1 MSTLFASL
9 FATLVTLPLLT
20 MVVIYFISRK
30 ITRSNKKSFHY
41 AIDFSTVFFILAVH
55 YLIVTIW
62 DKSLFLILTSI
73 LLIIGIFIII
83 VQYKVRE
90 ELDFT
95 RVAKGFWRLNF
106 LLFFVA
112 YFCLSLYGIIKRT
125 METFAA

>member
-1 MSTLFASL
+1 MSTILASL

-20 MVVIYFISRK
+20 MIVIYFISRK

-41 AIDFSTVFFILAVH
+41 AIDFSTVFFILSVH

-62 DKSLFLILTSI
+62 DKSFFLILTSI
-73 LLIIGIFIII
+73 LLVIGIFIVI

>member
-1 MSTLFASL
+1 MSTIFAGL

-20 MVVIYFISRK
+20 MFVIYFISRK

-41 AIDFSTVFFILAVH
+41 AIDLSTVFFILAVH

-62 DKSLFLILTSI
+62 GKSLFLILTSI
-73 LLIIGIFIII
+73 LLLIGILIVI
-83 VQYKVRE
+83 VQYKIRE
-90 ELDFT
+90 ELDFS

-106 LLFFVA
+106 LLFFVT

>member
-1 MSTLFASL
+1 MSTILASL

-20 MVVIYFISRK
+20 MIVIYFISRK

-41 AIDFSTVFFILAVH
+41 AIDFSTVFFILSVH

-62 DKSLFLILTSI
+62 DKSFFLILTSI
-73 LLIIGIFIII
+73 LLLIGIFIVI

-95 RVAKGFWRLNF
+95 RVAKGFWRINF